1 MQIDRWDILA
11 KLPAG
16 AAKAQVPDML
26 QSLLRDRFK
35 LAVHKETRELNVYAL
50 TVRKEGPALKEA
62 APLPAAD
69 PKSTAILSTPQ
80 GNAERSSDG
89 RTMTISGG
97 PAGAIRVTYIDDPN
111 FSRLEL
117 RTSMSTFAGMLSLDK
132 PVVDL
137 TGLSGTYAVALTMPT
152 NDIKPFMRSAMGIGM
167 LGSPQDL
174 TDATVLAQALQ
185 KIGLKLE
192 SRRVPVEMI
201 VVDHLEKK
209 PTDN

>member
-1 MQIDRWDILA
+1 
-11 KLPAG
+11 
-16 AAKAQVPDML
+16 
-26 QSLLRDRFK
+26 
-35 LAVHKETRELNVYAL
+35 
-50 TVRKEGPALKEA
+50 
-62 APLPAAD
+62 
-69 PKSTAILSTPQ
+69 
-80 GNAERSSDG
+80 
-89 RTMTISGG
+89 MTISGG

-174 TDATVLAQALQ
+174 TDATVLAQALE